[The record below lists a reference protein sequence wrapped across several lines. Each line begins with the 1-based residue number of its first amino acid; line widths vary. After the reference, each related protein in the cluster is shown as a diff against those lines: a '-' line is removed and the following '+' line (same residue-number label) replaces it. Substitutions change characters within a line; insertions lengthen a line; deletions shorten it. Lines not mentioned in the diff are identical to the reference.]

1 MSWMLFLFSS
11 PYFHVA
17 VCGAWKKRYGVSS
30 QGLVQ
35 PGCLTEGVRE
45 RSRPGR
51 KFPCDA
57 GFLTCGIRE
66 NKWGEVQHMS
76 AASTG
81 EGAR

>member
-11 PYFHVA
+11 SYFHVA
-17 VCGAWKKRYGVSS
+17 VCGAWKKRNGVSS

-35 PGCLTEGVRE
+35 PGCLTEGGRE

-51 KFPCDA
+51 KCLCDA
-57 GFLTCGIRE
+57 GFLTCGIRASG
-66 NKWGEVQHMS
+66 GEVQQMS
-76 AASTG
+76 TASRG